1 MDSDNIIFH
10 LKRKKKILQ
19 EKINNYD
26 KKKSNKSDI
35 RSNKG
40 EQRNK
45 LKKKCITFF
54 FYCFKVKKW

>member
-26 KKKSNKSDI
+26 KKKVEQI
-35 RSNKG
+35 RHP
-40 EQRNK
+40 
-45 LKKKCITFF
+45 
-54 FYCFKVKKW
+54 FK

>member
-45 LKKKCITFF
+45 LKKKMNNFF
-54 FYCFKVKKW
+54 LLLF